1 MKSVEIAL
9 KRPFPVAKLH
19 WRRGQGGSG
28 DLVYITSRDVMD
40 RLDHVFGPA
49 GWSNKD
55 VWVGGRMVCEL
66 SCKIDG
72 EWVTKSD
79 GADDSQIE
87 GAKGGL
93 SDALKRAAVL
103 WGIGRYL
110 YYPGAFNSAKKPAPW
125 ATPDGYDK
133 VMAEREGKSID
144 SWRAEYELC
153 SQDIRGP
160 DTKRRK

>member
-1 MKSVEIAL
+1 
-9 KRPFPVAKLH
+9 
-19 WRRGQGGSG
+19 
-28 DLVYITSRDVMD
+28 
-40 RLDHVFGPA
+40 
-49 GWSNKD
+49 
-55 VWVGGRMVCEL
+55 
-66 SCKIDG
+66 
-72 EWVTKSD
+72 
-79 GADDSQIE
+79 
-87 GAKGGL
+87 
-93 SDALKRAAVL
+93 VL

-144 SWRAEYELC
+144 SWRTEYELC